1 MGRFHRQAKIVFQ
14 ALACS
19 GTEGGSGDGAGGCG
33 GAWHEGRGWGLGGGQ
48 WGGWWWYEGCSRVN
62 SESKRDALS
71 ASVNASRL
79 ELHARNYRSR
89 RVAGETI
96 TVIDLWLV
104 SMIVF
109 ERRSQLSTY
118 DWFLWL
124 FSRDDH
130 SYRLMTGFYDCFR
143 ETISYRL
150 MTGFYDCF
158 RETITVIDLWL
169 VSMIVFERRSQLST
183 YDWFLWLFSWRLM
196 IGFLRDCFRKDLWLV
211 YTWLFSWRLMIR
223 LCGVIVFVKTYDWFM
238 QDCFCEDLR
247 LVYTWLFSWKH
258 IDRQQWVIVLEHQTH
273 EV

>member
-19 GTEGGSGDGAGGCG
+19 GTEGGSGDGVV
-33 GAWHEGRGWGLGGGQ
+33 GAEGRGVREGVGVGGGGQ

-71 ASVNASRL
+71 ASVHASRL
-79 ELHARNYRSR
+79 QLHARNYRSR
-89 RVAGETI
+89 RVAGEMI
-96 TVIDLWLV
+96 TVIGLWLV

-109 ERRSQLSTY
+109 VKTY
-118 DWFLWL
+118 DWFV
-124 FSRDDH
+124 R
-130 SYRLMTGFYDCFR
+130 DCFR
-143 ETISYRL
+143 E
-150 MTGFYDCF
+150 
-158 RETITVIDLWL
+158 
-169 VSMIVFERRSQLST
+169 
-183 YDWFLWLFSWRLM
+183 
-196 IGFLRDCFRKDLWLV
+196 DLWLV

-223 LCGVIVFVKTYDWFM
+223 LYGVIVFVKTYDWFM

-258 IDRQQWVIVLEHQTH
+258 IDRQQWGIVLEHQTH